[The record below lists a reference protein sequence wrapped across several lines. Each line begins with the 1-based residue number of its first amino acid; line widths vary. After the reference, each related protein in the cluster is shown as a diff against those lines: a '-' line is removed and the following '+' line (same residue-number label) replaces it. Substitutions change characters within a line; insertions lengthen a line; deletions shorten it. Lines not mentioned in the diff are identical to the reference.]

1 MSYKRSFTKTI
12 EVHYSGTAH
21 RTITVGDTTRDVAVH
36 YSGTVREPV
45 TVTVN
50 VDTDPFDAS
59 VYDCNNNVGVLT
71 GSVAAT
77 EVAQVESIRA
87 NSRKVGQTIVDGFFK
102 TVRSDLGQQI
112 QELSSRVDA
121 TMIHLREL
129 AARCVSKQKQM
140 EKDYYSLSK
149 RYGSIFND
157 LNKELENRIYELDR
171 PTFKFKETG
180 DATTSKA
187 LSTDMAATVAVAGME
202 NGHLEAVLAASLAKK
217 QAINALDK
225 SNTFLMK
232 QKMTEKL
239 LENCSIRESRSAV
252 YYAPVLYLE
261 SSHEGDVIKKNVYT
275 PDFIDKD
282 RHQKLIEDLRTRD
295 IHTDEQSAK
304 LLKDEFTLEV
314 SANYTKHDTHD
325 DRVRDYITKLFNNT
339 LQK

>member
-21 RTITVGDTTRDVAVH
+21 RTISVGDTTRDVTVH

-50 VDTDPFDAS
+50 VDTDPFDSS
-59 VYDCNNNVGVLT
+59 VNDCNTNVGVLT

-77 EVAQVESIRA
+77 ELAQVQSIRD

-112 QELSSRVDA
+112 QELSSRIDA
-121 TMIHLREL
+121 TMLHLREL

-140 EKDYYSLSK
+140 EKDYYGLSK

-157 LNKELENRIYELDR
+157 LNKELENRVYELDR

-180 DATTSKA
+180 DATTARAIS
-187 LSTDMAATVAVAGME
+187 SDMASTVAVAGYE
-202 NGHLEAVLAASLAKK
+202 NGHLDAVISASLAKK
-217 QAINALDK
+217 QAMNALDK
-225 SNTFLMK
+225 SNTFLTK

-239 LENCSIRESRSAV
+239 LENCSIRESRNAV
-252 YYAPVLYLE
+252 YYSPVFYIE
-261 SSHEGDVIKKNVYT
+261 SCQAGNVVNKNVYA
-275 PDFIDKD
+275 PDFIDKSH
-282 RHQKLIEDLRTRD
+282 HQKIMEDLRVCEFHND
-295 IHTDEQSAK
+295 DLSAK
-304 LLKDEFTLEV
+304 HLKDEFTSEV
-314 SANYTKHDTHD
+314 ASKYTKHDTHD

-339 LQK
+339 LQM